1 MMNDEQKNEH
11 EKPGKIRLNLP
22 FIVHHS
28 SFIVVTATTVALLVA
43 GTSCTFEPSARSG
56 GPVVEI
62 GRRGASPGHFNSPRA
77 IVAAP
82 NNDLYVIDRT
92 GRIQRLAPDGTCRAV
107 WKVPEA
113 ANGTPTGAALDRN
126 GDLLVA
132 DTHYS
137 RILRYSADGTSR
149 TQFGRYGNGPGET
162 IYPQDVAVDGEG
174 NIYVAS
180 YGGRDKIIKFRSDGT
195 FIKEWGESGEG
206 PGQFRRP
213 MALAVRGNDELVV
226 ADSCN
231 HRIQRFDLEGRF
243 LGMLGGVGRDRGQ
256 LNYPY
261 DVVAG
266 PKGEIYVCEYGNNR
280 VTKFT
285 REGRATTLGKPGN
298 GLGQLRGPWGL
309 ALDRAGYLYVADT
322 YNHRIQRFAPGAI

>member
-1 MMNDEQKNEH
+1 M
-11 EKPGKIRLNLP
+11 ISW
-22 FIVHHS
+22 S
-28 SFIVVTATTVALLVA
+28 SASSLRPSAFLSAAAAVLLAGVV
-43 GTSCTFEPSARSG
+43 SCTFEPSGHVG
-56 GPVVEI
+56 GNVVEI
-62 GRRGASPGHFNSPRA
+62 GREGARPGRFHFPRA
-77 IVAAP
+77 VLVTP

-92 GRIQRLAPDGTCRAV
+92 GRIQRLAPDGTCLAV
-107 WKVPEA
+107 WHVPDWS
-113 ANGTPTGAALDRN
+113 NGTPTGATIAPN

-137 RILRYSADGTSR
+137 RILRYSADGT
-149 TQFGRYGNGPGET
+149 TWTTFGRYGNGPGEM
-162 IYPQDVAVDGEG
+162 IYPQDVALDSDG

-180 YGGRDKIIKFRSDGT
+180 YGGSDRIIKFRGNGT
-195 FIKEWGESGEG
+195 FVKEWGESGEG
-206 PGQFRRP
+206 PGQFHRP
-213 MALAVRGNDELVV
+213 MALAIRSGNEIVV

-243 LGMLGGVGRDRGQ
+243 LGMLGVVGRRKGQ

-261 DVVAG
+261 DVATG
-266 PKGEIYVCEYGNNR
+266 PEGEIYVCEFGNNR

-285 REGRATTLGKPGN
+285 RDGRASTLGGPGSA
-298 GLGQLRGPWGL
+298 LGCLRCPWGL